1 MLPCSLLRWQCHHSN
16 DMLLSSDLGN
26 RSLSDISDQNMHHH
40 AGDEFQ
46 NGSAYKGVVEIVP
59 SGTGIDDLPGRKWA

>member
-1 MLPCSLLRWQCHHSN
+1 
-16 DMLLSSDLGN
+16 MLLSSDSGN
-26 RSLSDISDQNMHHH
+26 RSLSDISDQNMYHH